1 MKVLS
6 IDPGYGRCGVAV
18 IDGSATNQTYVYSD
32 CIETDSSDD
41 FFARLQEITETVDA
55 LIKEYEPDAL
65 AIEKL
70 FFNQNTTTAMK
81 VAQVKG
87 AIACIGKQNGL
98 PVHEYGPQKIKAAVA
113 GSGNA
118 RKKQVIQMT
127 KQFVHIPDSAKRDD
141 EYDAIAV
148 GITCLAHEG

>member
-1 MKVLS
+1 MKVLAV
-6 IDPGYGRCGVAV
+6 DPGYGRCGVAV
-18 IDGSATNQTYVYSD
+18 IDGSATNQMYVYSN
-32 CIETDSSDD
+32 CIETDSSAN
-41 FFARLQEITETVDA
+41 FFDRMQEITETVDD
-55 LIKEYEPDAL
+55 LIDEYEPHAL

-87 AIACIGKQNGL
+87 AIAAVGKQNSL
-98 PVHEYGPQKIKAAVA
+98 DVHEYGPQKIKAAVA

-127 KQFVHIPDSAKRDD
+127 QQLVSIPDSAQLDD
-141 EYDAIAV
+141 EYDAVAV

>member
-32 CIETDSSDD
+32 CIETESSTD
-41 FFARLQEITETVDA
+41 FFERLQKITETVDT
-55 LIKEYEPDAL
+55 LIDEYEPHVL

-87 AIACIGKQNGL
+87 AIAAVGKQNSL
-98 PVHEYGPQKIKAAVA
+98 DVHEYGPQKIKAAVA

-118 RKKQVIQMT
+118 KKQQVMDMT
-127 KQFVHIPDSAKRDD
+127 STLVDIPDSATHDD
-141 EYDAIAV
+141 EYDAVAV
-148 GITCLAHEG
+148 GITCLAHES

>member
-1 MKVLS
+1 MKVLAV
-6 IDPGYGRCGVAV
+6 DPGYGRCGVAV

-32 CIETDSSDD
+32 CIETESSDD
-41 FFARLQEITETVDA
+41 FFDRLQEITKTVDD
-55 LIKEYEPDAL
+55 LIDEHEPNGL

-81 VAQVKG
+81 VAQIKG
-87 AIACIGKQNGL
+87 AIAAVGKQNSL
-98 PVHEYGPQKIKAAVA
+98 DVHEYGPQKIKAAVA

-127 KQFVHIPDSAKRDD
+127 QQLVSIPDSAQHDD
-141 EYDAIAV
+141 EYDAVAV

>member
-1 MKVLS
+1 MKALA

-32 CIETDSSDD
+32 CIETESSAD
-41 FFARLQEITETVDA
+41 FFARLQAITEMVDR
-55 LIKEYEPDAL
+55 LIDEHEPDSL

-87 AIACIGKQNGL
+87 AIAAVGKQNGL
-98 PVHEYGPQKIKAAVA
+98 NVFEYGPQKIKAAVA

-127 KQFVHIPDSAKRDD
+127 QQLVSIPESAQHDD
-141 EYDAIAV
+141 EYDAVAV
-148 GITCLAHEG
+148 GITCLAHES

>member
-6 IDPGYGRCGVAV
+6 IDPGYGRCGIAV
-18 IDGSATNQTYVYSD
+18 IEGSATSQTHIFSD
-32 CIETDSSDD
+32 CIETESDD
-41 FFARLQEITETVDA
+41 EFFDRLDDIANTVSD
-55 LIKEYEPDAL
+55 IIEDYKPNTL

-81 VAQVKG
+81 VAQTKG
-87 AIACIGKQNGL
+87 AIAALGKQNGL
-98 PVHEYGPQKIKAAVA
+98 DVYEYGPQKIKAAVA

-118 RKKQVIQMT
+118 KKQQVMQMT
-127 KQFVHIPDSAKRDD
+127 KQLVSMPDSAQHDD
-141 EYDAIAV
+141 EYDAVAV

>member
-1 MKVLS
+1 MKVLA

-18 IDGSATNQTYVYSD
+18 IDGSATDQTYVYSD
-32 CIETDSSDD
+32 CIETESSAD
-41 FFARLQEITETVDA
+41 FFDRLQEITETVGA
-55 LIKEYEPDAL
+55 LIQEYEPHAL

-87 AIACIGKQNGL
+87 AIAAVGKQNGL
-98 PVHEYGPQKIKAAVA
+98 NVFEYGPQKIKAAVA

-118 RKKQVIQMT
+118 KKKQVIQMT
-127 KQFVHIPDSAKRDD
+127 KQLVSIPDSAQHDD